1 MFSSQQSPQHD
12 ETSCSSNGIHE
23 NGKSGL
29 TSQLEENVEVNICGE
44 EIWDNEEDR
53 ELEQKSEDCSNAKHS
68 NKHKKGEKM
77 KDNDIHEIGSEF
89 KGRKNKKG
97 LKENTEVDGLKENK
111 KQKKKRRREDE
122 EIGRLKFVLILYFF
136 FVIDVVFCLCR

>member
-1 MFSSQQSPQHD
+1 MFSSQQSPQD

-29 TSQLEENVEVNICGE
+29 TSPLEENVDVNIICGE
-44 EIWDNEEDR
+44 EIRDNEENK

-68 NKHKKGEKM
+68 KKHKKGEKM
-77 KDNDIHEIGSEF
+77 KDNDIQEIVSEF

-97 LKENTEVDGLKENK
+97 LKENTEVDGLKEYK
-111 KQKKKRRREDE
+111 KQKKKRRREEE
-122 EIGRLKFVLILYFF
+122 EIGRY
-136 FVIDVVFCLCR
+136 

>member
-1 MFSSQQSPQHD
+1 MFSSQQSPQQD

-29 TSQLEENVEVNICGE
+29 TSPLEENVDVNIIRGE
-44 EIWDNEEDR
+44 EIRDNEENR

-68 NKHKKGEKM
+68 KKHKKGEKM
-77 KDNDIHEIGSEF
+77 KDSDITHEIGSEF

-122 EIGRLKFVLILYFF
+122 EIGR
-136 FVIDVVFCLCR
+136 C

>member
-1 MFSSQQSPQHD
+1 
-12 ETSCSSNGIHE
+12 
-23 NGKSGL
+23 
-29 TSQLEENVEVNICGE
+29 
-44 EIWDNEEDR
+44 
-53 ELEQKSEDCSNAKHS
+53 
-68 NKHKKGEKM
+68 M

-122 EIGRLKFVLILYFF
+122 EIGRY
-136 FVIDVVFCLCR
+136 

>member
-1 MFSSQQSPQHD
+1 MFSSQQSPQH

-44 EIWDNEEDR
+44 KIWDNEEDR

-97 LKENTEVDGLKENK
+97 LKENTEVDGLKEKK

-122 EIGRLKFVLILYFF
+122 EIGRLKFVLISYFF

>member
-1 MFSSQQSPQHD
+1 MVAKWQTLKTFLFSSQQSPQQD

-23 NGKSGL
+23 NGRRGPASPR
-29 TSQLEENVEVNICGE
+29 EENVEANMCGE
-44 EIWDNEEDR
+44 EIRDNEENR

-68 NKHKKGEKM
+68 KKHKKGEKM

-97 LKENTEVDGLKENK
+97 LKENTEVNGQREYK

-122 EIGRLKFVLILYFF
+122 EIGRY
-136 FVIDVVFCLCR
+136 

>member
-1 MFSSQQSPQHD
+1 MD
-12 ETSCSSNGIHE
+12 
-23 NGKSGL
+23 
-29 TSQLEENVEVNICGE
+29 VNIICGE
-44 EIWDNEEDR
+44 EIRDNEENR

-68 NKHKKGEKM
+68 KKRKKGEKM
-77 KDNDIHEIGSEF
+77 KDNDVQEIVSEF

-122 EIGRLKFVLILYFF
+122 EIGR
-136 FVIDVVFCLCR
+136 C

>member
-1 MFSSQQSPQHD
+1 MFSSQQSPQQD

-29 TSQLEENVEVNICGE
+29 TSPLEENVDVNIIRGE
-44 EIWDNEEDR
+44 EIRDNEENR
-53 ELEQKSEDCSNAKHS
+53 ELEQKSEGCSNAKHS
-68 NKHKKGEKM
+68 KKHKKGEKM

-111 KQKKKRRREDE
+111 KKKRRREDE
-122 EIGRLKFVLILYFF
+122 ELGRYCICTIYLS
-136 FVIDVVFCLCR
+136 

>member
-1 MFSSQQSPQHD
+1 MVAKWQTLTTFLFSSQQSPQQD
-12 ETSCSSNGIHE
+12 ETSCTSNGIHE
-23 NGKSGL
+23 NGKRGP
-29 TSQLEENVEVNICGE
+29 TSPREENVEANMYGE
-44 EIWDNEEDR
+44 EIWDNEENR

-68 NKHKKGEKM
+68 KKHKKGEKM

-97 LKENTEVDGLKENK
+97 LKENTEVNGQREYK

-122 EIGRLKFVLILYFF
+122 EIGRY
-136 FVIDVVFCLCR
+136 

>member
-1 MFSSQQSPQHD
+1 MFSSQQSPQQD
-12 ETSCSSNGIHE
+12 ETNYCSSNGIHE

-29 TSQLEENVEVNICGE
+29 TSPLEENVDVNIICGE
-44 EIWDNEEDR
+44 EIRDNEENR

-68 NKHKKGEKM
+68 KKHKKGEKM

-89 KGRKNKKG
+89 KGRKSKKG

-111 KQKKKRRREDE
+111 KQQKKRRREEE
-122 EIGRLKFVLILYFF
+122 EIGRY
-136 FVIDVVFCLCR
+136 